1 MTGHL
6 FNIQR
11 FSLDDG
17 PGIRT
22 VVFLKGC
29 NQVCLWCHNPE
40 SLLPKPQVL
49 RKDSLCTRCGRCE
62 EVCPEGAIS
71 HDADGYRTDHKKCV
85 RCGHCIDLCPND
97 ALMLVGYDRSVEEV
111 VKLVCKDRDFYQ
123 RSGGGVTF
131 SGGEPAMQG
140 EFLLQCLEACREN
153 GIQTAIETNGNY
165 PLELTARLSPLLD
178 YVMVD
183 LKHTDDEKH
192 RRFTGVT
199 NQQTLASIQYY
210 LTHNVTDLR
219 VPVIPTFNDTA
230 SELQDILNFAWENGA
245 QKVTLLPYHTF
256 GISKYTNLSMP
267 YQLGNEP
274 LSVASVQKIVD
285 QLDKKGLIVEVNE
298 R

>member
-1 MTGHL
+1 MIGHL

-22 VVFLKGC
+22 VVFFKGC
-29 NQVCLWCHNPE
+29 NQACPWCHNPE
-40 SLLPKPQVL
+40 SLSPQPQVL

-62 EVCPEGAIS
+62 TVCPQGAVS
-71 HDADGYRTDHKKCV
+71 HDETGFFTDHAKCV
-85 RCGHCIDLCPND
+85 RCGRCIDLCPSD
-97 ALMLVGYDRSVEEV
+97 ALLLAGYDRTVDEV
-111 VKLVCKDRDFYQ
+111 LHLICKDREFYQ

-131 SGGEPAMQG
+131 SGGEPAVQS
-140 EFLLQCLEACREN
+140 EFLLECLQACRDE

-192 RRFTGVT
+192 RRFTGAS
-199 NQQTLASIQYY
+199 NRQSLASIQYY
-210 LTHNVTDLR
+210 LAHNVTDLR
-219 VPVIPTFNDTA
+219 VPVIPSFNDTA
-230 SELQDILNFAWENGA
+230 AELQSILDFARKSGA

-267 YQLGNEP
+267 YTLDREP
-274 LSVASVQKIVD
+274 LSVAGVQELVNT
-285 QLDKKGLIVEVNE
+285 LHLSGLTVEVNE

>member
-40 SLLPKPQVL
+40 SLLPAPQVL

-62 EVCPEGAIS
+62 EVCPHGAVF
-71 HDADGYRTDHKKCV
+71 HNDAGFLTDHTKCV
-85 RCGHCIDLCPND
+85 RCGHCIDLCPSD
-97 ALMLVGYDRSVEEV
+97 ALMLVGYDKTVEEV

-123 RSGGGVTF
+123 RTGGGVTF
-131 SGGEPAMQG
+131 SGGEPAVQS
-140 EFLLQCLEACREN
+140 EFLLQCLEACREQ

-183 LKHTDDEKH
+183 VKHTDEKH
-192 RRFTGVT
+192 RRFTGVS
-199 NQQTLASIQYY
+199 NRQSLASAQYY
-210 LTHNVTDLR
+210 LAHNATDLR

-230 SELQDILNFAWENGA
+230 DELQDILRFARESGA
-245 QKVTLLPYHTF
+245 KKVTLLPYHTF

-267 YQLGNEP
+267 YTLGSEP
-274 LSVASVQKIVD
+274 LSVAAVQAMVD
-285 QLDKKGLIVEVNE
+285 TLDTGGLAVEVNE

>member
-40 SLLPKPQVL
+40 SLLPAPQVL

-62 EVCPEGAIS
+62 AVCPHGAVS
-71 HDADGYRTDHKKCV
+71 HNDAGFLTDHTKCV
-85 RCGHCIDLCPND
+85 RCGHCIDLCPSD
-97 ALMLVGYDRSVEEV
+97 ALMLVGYDKTVEEV

-123 RSGGGVTF
+123 RTGGGVTF
-131 SGGEPAMQG
+131 SGGEPAVQS
-140 EFLLQCLEACREN
+140 EFLLQCLEACREQ

-183 LKHTDDEKH
+183 VKHTDDESTAGSQGYPTSSRSLPPSITWH
-192 RRFTGVT
+192 IMPPICGSPSSRLSTIQRT
-199 NQQTLASIQYY
+199 NCRISSVS
-210 LTHNVTDLR
+210 HGSP
-219 VPVIPTFNDTA
+219 VP
-230 SELQDILNFAWENGA
+230 
-245 QKVTLLPYHTF
+245 K
-256 GISKYTNLSMP
+256 
-267 YQLGNEP
+267 
-274 LSVASVQKIVD
+274 
-285 QLDKKGLIVEVNE
+285 

>member
-40 SLLPKPQVL
+40 SLLPAPQVL

-62 EVCPEGAIS
+62 EVCPHGAVS
-71 HDADGYRTDHKKCV
+71 HNDAGFLTDHTKCV
-85 RCGHCIDLCPND
+85 RCGHCIDLCPSD
-97 ALMLVGYDRSVEEV
+97 ALMLVGYDKTVEEV

-123 RSGGGVTF
+123 RTGGGVTF
-131 SGGEPAMQG
+131 SGGEPAVQS
-140 EFLLQCLEACREN
+140 EFLLQCLEACREQ

-183 LKHTDDEKH
+183 VKHTDDEKH
-192 RRFTGVT
+192 RRFTGVS
-199 NQQTLASIQYY
+199 NRQSLASAQYY
-210 LTHNVTDLR
+210 LAHNVTDLR
-219 VPVIPTFNDTA
+219 VPGIPTFNDTA
-230 SELQDILNFAWENGA
+230 DELQDILRFARESGA
-245 QKVTLLPYHTF
+245 KKVTLLPYHTF

-267 YQLGNEP
+267 YTLGSEP
-274 LSVASVQKIVD
+274 LSVAAVQAIVD
-285 QLDKKGLIVEVNE
+285 TLDAGGLAVEVNE

>member
-40 SLLPKPQVL
+40 SLLPAPQVL

-62 EVCPEGAIS
+62 EVCPHGADS
-71 HDADGYRTDHKKCV
+71 HNDAGFLTDHTKCV
-85 RCGHCIDLCPND
+85 RCGHCIDLCPSD
-97 ALMLVGYDRSVEEV
+97 ALMLVGYDKTVEEV

-123 RSGGGVTF
+123 RTGGGVTF
-131 SGGEPAMQG
+131 SGGEPAVQS
-140 EFLLQCLEACREN
+140 EFLLQCLEACREQ

-165 PLELTARLSPLLD
+165 PLDLTARLSPLLD

-183 LKHTDDEKH
+183 VKHTDDEKH
-192 RRFTGVT
+192 RRFTGVS
-199 NQQTLASIQYY
+199 NQQSLASAQYY
-210 LTHNVTDLR
+210 LAHNATDLR
-219 VPVIPTFNDTA
+219 VPVIPAFNDTA
-230 SELQDILNFAWENGA
+230 DELQDILRFARESGA
-245 QKVTLLPYHTF
+245 
-256 GISKYTNLSMP
+256 
-267 YQLGNEP
+267 
-274 LSVASVQKIVD
+274 
-285 QLDKKGLIVEVNE
+285 
-298 R
+298 